1 MEDFLTLAEVRELLE
16 KERDDRGELSPEQG
30 YALQHAEA
38 FARVPPKKAR
48 KLVQSLSELEFM
60 SPPNAV
66 KVADLMPTEPE
77 EVRAIFSKE
86 RFSLGNEDIDRVLS
100 LVEKYL

>member
-1 MEDFLTLAEVRELLE
+1 MEDYLTLAEVRELLE
-16 KERDDRGELSPEQG
+16 KEKEDRGELSPEQG

-38 FARVPPKKAR
+38 FARIPAKKAK
-48 KLVQSLSELEFM
+48 KLVQGLLELEFM
-60 SPPNAV
+60 SPAIAV
-66 KVADLMPTEPE
+66 KVVDLMPTEPE

-86 RFSLGNEDIDRVLS
+86 RFTLAKEDLDRVLN

>member
-16 KERDDRGELSPEQG
+16 KEKEDRGELSPEQG

-38 FARVPPKKAR
+38 FARIAPKKAK
-48 KLVQSLSELEFM
+48 KLVLALVELEFM
-60 SPPNAV
+60 SPSNAV

-86 RFSLGNEDIDRVLS
+86 RFTLGKEDIDRVLN